1 MVRLDDV
8 DKQII
13 SILRKNGRRSYKK
26 IGDDI
31 GYSLM
36 GTKRR
41 LLKLVDEEIINITA
55 NENINKLGY
64 KLALTLLEVEN
75 QTQLNKILE
84 KFKKCPRAVMV
95 FTMLAGYN
103 LAVITV
109 AEDQKTLES
118 ESWEK
123 CSWRNQQGVRR
134 SEFYPIEETHYSS
147 FLPVREEL
155 MRGELDK
162 APCGVDCG
170 ECSRYKSDKCLG
182 CPATKYYKEK

>member
-1 MVRLDDV
+1 MVKLDKV

-41 LLKLVDEEIINITA
+41 LLKLVEEDLIKITA
-55 NENINKLGY
+55 TENINKLGY
-64 KLALTLLEVEN
+64 KLALTLLEVES
-75 QTQLNKILE
+75 QTKLNSILE
-84 KFKKCPRAVMV
+84 RFKECPRAVFV
-95 FTMLAGYN
+95 FTMMSGYN

-109 AEDQKTLES
+109 AEDQNTLES
-118 ESWEK
+118 EAWEK
-123 CSWRNQQGVRR
+123 CSWRNQPGVRR
-134 SEFYPIEETHYSS
+134 SEFYPIEETHYSP

-155 MRGELDK
+155 MQGEASK
-162 APCGVDCG
+162 APCGVICG
-170 ECSRYKSDKCLG
+170 ECDRYKAGKCLG
-182 CPATKYYKEK
+182 CPATKYYKK

>member
-1 MVRLDDV
+1 MVKLDDV

-41 LLKLVDEEIINITA
+41 FLKLVDEEIIKVTA
-55 NENINKLGY
+55 NVNINKLGY

-118 ESWEK
+118 ESCK
-123 CSWRNQQGVRR
+123 TLRVLSNRGNTLFVVFTSSRR
-134 SEFYPIEETHYSS
+134 
-147 FLPVREEL
+147 
-155 MRGELDK
+155 
-162 APCGVDCG
+162 VDA
-170 ECSRYKSDKCLG
+170 RRIR
-182 CPATKYYKEK
+182 